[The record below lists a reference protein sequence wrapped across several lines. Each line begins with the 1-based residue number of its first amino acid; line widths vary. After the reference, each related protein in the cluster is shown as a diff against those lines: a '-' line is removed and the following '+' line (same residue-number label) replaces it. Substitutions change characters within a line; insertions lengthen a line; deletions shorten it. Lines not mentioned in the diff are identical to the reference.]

1 MDESLINNYNDLV
14 DQARSLGVTGY
25 RTVKRFR
32 PANSGPTRIAEIEND
47 IRAAQAAPAERDD
60 AAATTGAE
68 ASVVEPAVES
78 EQAATVEAEAAVEE
92 PMQTESET
100 MAKTAKT
107 KTAAPKAAK
116 APKKAAA
123 PKAAKAPKKA
133 AAPKAN
139 KAKAVKEPAKR
150 GRPPTNG
157 VTIAA
162 KTQEYN
168 ELVPAAKKKGVSW
181 AKVHTSFFGSHVA
194 ADAQLKRIQDAIKAA

>member
-1 MDESLINNYNDLV
+1 MDESLINKFNDLV
-14 DQARSLGVTGY
+14 GQARGLGLTRY

-32 PANSGPTRIAEIEND
+32 PADSGLTRIAEIEND
-47 IRAAQAAPAERDD
+47 IRTAQAAPVECDD
-60 AAATTGAE
+60 AVATTGAE
-68 ASVVEPAVES
+68 APVVEPAVET
-78 EQAATVEAEAAVEE
+78 EQAATVEADAAVEE

-107 KTAAPKAAK
+107 KKVAAPKVAK
-116 APKKAAA
+116 APKVKKAAA
-123 PKAAKAPKKA
+123 PKAD
-133 AAPKAN
+133 

-168 ELVPAAKKKGVSW
+168 DLVPAAKKKGVSW

-194 ADAQLKRIQDAIKAA
+194 ADAQLKRIQDAIKTA